1 MVSKNK
7 FNKIML
13 TELFCVVDDFCKIFL
28 PQWEAKLIETGQ
40 RKRIKDGNMS
50 VSEIMTIIIYFHQS
64 NYRNFKS
71 YYLGLINTNHL
82 K

>member
-1 MVSKNK
+1 M
-7 FNKIML
+7 ML
-13 TELFCVVDDFCKIFL
+13 IELYCVVDDFCKIFL

-50 VSEIMTIIIYFHQS
+50 VGEIMTINPPIKYPII
-64 NYRNFKS
+64 
-71 YYLGLINTNHL
+71 IL